1 MPRVVLVDKTGTLK
15 DLNSKGLVIGDL
27 YKKCGYRKADGF
39 DMVAEWDTNKGG
51 DEVTKVQVWGKSE
64 GRAGSEN
71 KYELPPPVDSKL
83 LFGTLAVV
91 GVDSEGEIKD
101 LDGETWNKVYEDLF
115 GGFEDLDGSDEEEE
129 DELEGIPDELKTK
142 VGGYMKDGFVVDE
155 DEESDGEYE
164 PDDVEVSGEPDS
176 EAESED
182 GEEDDLDVGSELEE
196 EEYYYSSDDE

>member
-27 YKKCGYRKADGF
+27 YKKCGYRKIDGF
-39 DMVAEWDTNKGG
+39 DMVAEWETKKAG
-51 DEVTKVQVWGKSE
+51 DEVTKVQVWAKSE

-91 GVDSEGEIKD
+91 GVDGEGEIKD
-101 LDGETWNKVYEDLF
+101 LESETWNKVYEDLF
-115 GGFEDLDGSDEEEE
+115 GGFEDLDETEEEEE
-129 DELEGIPDELKTK
+129 DELECVPDELKTK

-164 PDDVEVSGEPDS
+164 PDDVEVTGEPDS

-182 GEEDDLDVGSELEE
+182 DIGVGSELEE
-196 EEYYYSSDDE
+196 EEYYYSSDEE

>member
-1 MPRVVLVDKTGTLK
+1 M
-15 DLNSKGLVIGDL
+15 
-27 YKKCGYRKADGF
+27 
-39 DMVAEWDTNKGG
+39 
-51 DEVTKVQVWGKSE
+51 
-64 GRAGSEN
+64 
-71 KYELPPPVDSKL
+71 
-83 LFGTLAVV
+83 
-91 GVDSEGEIKD
+91 
-101 LDGETWNKVYEDLF
+101 
-115 GGFEDLDGSDEEEE
+115 DGSDEEEE

-182 GEEDDLDVGSELEE
+182 GEEDDLGVGSELEE

>member
-1 MPRVVLVDKTGTLK
+1 MVRQIIMPRVVLVDKTGTLK
-15 DLNSKGLVIGDL
+15 ELNSKGLVIGDL
-27 YKKCGYRKADGF
+27 YKKCGYRKVDGF
-39 DMVAEWDTNKGG
+39 DMVAEWDTKKGG

-91 GVDSEGEIKD
+91 GVDNEGEIKD
-101 LDGETWNKVYEDLF
+101 LDCETWNKVYEDLF
-115 GGFEDLDGSDEEEE
+115 GGFEDLDGSDEGEE

-164 PDDVEVSGEPDS
+164 PDDVEVSGE
-176 EAESED
+176 
-182 GEEDDLDVGSELEE
+182 EDDLDVGSELEE